1 MIEKGEVRGLS
12 KSIEKV
18 THNVKILAES
28 EPEVKDCYNLL
39 ITRYWSKFELAQTL
53 RDSLYCTP
61 AETITRSF
69 RSLVKTGEIEIGEI
83 TRARRKEKRQEFH
96 KHYAKEVQT

>member
-1 MIEKGEVRGLS
+1 MS
-12 KSIEKV
+12 KNIEKV
-18 THNVKILAES
+18 AHNVKILVES

-39 ITRYWSKFELAQTL
+39 VTRYWAKFELAVTL

-69 RSLVKTGEIEIGEI
+69 RSLVKTGEIELGEV
-83 TRARRKEKRQEFH
+83 TRARRREKRKEFH
-96 KHYAKEVQT
+96 KHFAKEVQRK